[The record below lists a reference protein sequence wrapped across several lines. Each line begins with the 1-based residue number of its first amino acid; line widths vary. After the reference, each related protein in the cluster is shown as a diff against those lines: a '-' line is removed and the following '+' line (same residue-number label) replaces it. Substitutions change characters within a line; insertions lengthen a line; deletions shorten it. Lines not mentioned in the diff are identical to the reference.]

1 MQKGEN
7 HRAHRYSICPLLT
20 NLSTGNEGPG
30 FRILRGNRHRGMKNN
45 DLANQFYK
53 EREADFLGLKRVRR
67 LSSDIISIAIQIVK
81 DAIKTGFELTNT

>member
-1 MQKGEN
+1 
-7 HRAHRYSICPLLT
+7 
-20 NLSTGNEGPG
+20 
-30 FRILRGNRHRGMKNN
+30 MKNN